1 MDQLRGTTVLEGDL
15 GDFTLPD
22 ILKLLAFT
30 GKTGRLGIVTDAA
43 RGRVDLVEGR
53 LRDASADADHLPLAR
68 RLLGRRLLDGAG
80 VQALLGDAEVLP
92 TDLQLARQL
101 VARDAGAAEAVGEV
115 LQEQALDAVFDLLR
129 WTAGTFR
136 FEVGGDTDTT
146 TDPGDGAPLL
156 SLTVDEALAEATR
169 RLEAWPQIHERTG
182 PGEAIVNVGRPAEDS
197 VQVDA
202 DGWQLLGLA
211 DGKRTIDELS
221 VLCGRGQFD
230 TRRTLAALVDL
241 GVVTI
246 AARGASGGAD
256 GLLADQALLSRFE
269 GALSGAA
276 APAPVGEVDDITK
289 DTGMDQHAAAP
300 PTDDGTDVDTGTGR
314 AAAVSPTPVDERVLE
329 AATPGARVHDLA
341 GATEAD
347 KPSGELVGSG
357 IGARRGDVRARRL
370 QQDPSVDAD
379 LVNRLITGVE
389 GL

>member
-30 GKTGRLGIVTDAA
+30 GKTGRLGIVTDDA

-92 TDLQLARQL
+92 TDLQLACQL
-101 VARDAGAAEAVGEV
+101 VARDASSTEAVGEV

-129 WTAGTFR
+129 WSGGTFR
-136 FEVGGDTDTT
+136 FEVDTAPDTDTD
-146 TDPGDGAPLL
+146 TDDGSPLL

-211 DGKRTIDELS
+211 DGRRTVDELS

-246 AARGASGGAD
+246 AAEGGSGGAD

-276 APAPVGEVDDITK
+276 GPRPADAVDDIAK

-300 PTDDGTDVDTGTGR
+300 PTDTGTDVDTDTGR
-314 AAAVSPTPVDERVLE
+314 GAAVATPTVDERALE
-329 AATPGARVHDLA
+329 TTPSAKVHDLA
-341 GATEAD
+341 AASEAD

-357 IGARRGDVRARRL
+357 IGTRRGEVRARRL